1 MGKYYGAFC
10 TKEGWRGTAHSPVLP
25 KHDICHFQRLHQMI
39 FFTELM
45 GSTIHMHVNIAGEDA
60 VVILPTIDLSAE
72 QKNGFKYGTKI
83 NITFGGNVVHMFG
96 KDTERNLL

>member
-1 MGKYYGAFC
+1 
-10 TKEGWRGTAHSPVLP
+10 
-25 KHDICHFQRLHQMI
+25 
-39 FFTELM
+39 
-45 GSTIHMHVNIAGEDA
+45 MHVNIAGEDA

>member
-1 MGKYYGAFC
+1 M
-10 TKEGWRGTAHSPVLP
+10 
-25 KHDICHFQRLHQMI
+25 HQMI

-72 QKNGFKYGTKI
+72 QKNGFKYATNK
-83 NITFGGNVVHMFG
+83 NITIRGNFVHMIG
-96 KDTERNLL
+96 KDTERNFL